1 MSWLF
6 AEKKELQLVYFPKRC
21 QRVCITEMDLEYM
34 PRLETIENCMKL
46 SQMLILAV
54 DVQTSPL
61 LQLPHITQDMLKHFT
76 TKEVSSNNSILKW
89 KVTTRFIQ
97 KCHAQTLTNKKVTAK
112 AKQTYWRFDN
122 KTLLIVS

>member
-6 AEKKELQLVYFPKRC
+6 AEKNELQLVYFLKRC

-46 SQMLILAV
+46 SQMLIQAV